1 MTRSIRRRDAAADGI
16 ETPGEWPADTS
27 PLLRRVYAARGA
39 HTHALAQPRLTQ
51 LLPPDTMGGIDA
63 AARLLADAMAAGR
76 HIVIAGDF
84 DCDGATACAY
94 PRARVAVLAYRKPAG
109 EPTSLSE
116 LNRNLRQENAELRR
130 TVKLARESMAA
141 MALRMERVV
150 RNAERE
156 IAAAR
161 RREKRG
167 DRDPNQVAGLSSV
180 LPTPTDGVVLEFKPR
195 SKNT

>member
-1 MTRSIRRRDAAADGI
+1 MVKKPAPPSDGI
-16 ETPGEWPADTS
+16 EQDFM
-27 PLLRRVYAARGA
+27 L
-39 HTHALAQPRLTQ
+39 ALARV
-51 LLPPDTMGGIDA
+51 
-63 AARLLADAMAAGR
+63 AAGNPTNPALAKR
-76 HIVIAGDF
+76 AKRGTLEVNISTVAREAGHSRTLISHDK
-84 DCDGATACAY
+84 CAY
-94 PRARVAVLAYRKPAG
+94 PQVRVAVLAYRQPAG

-180 LPTPTDGVVLEFKPR
+180 LPTPTDGVVLEFKPER
-195 SKNT
+195 SKDA